1 MLKFFSFLDGPRI
14 NLSLAKSYMAPCV
27 TKRVGRMR
35 RVLPRSPLFPSPL
48 FSIGLPQW
56 LSSKR
61 VHLQYRKPGF
71 DPWVWKILWR
81 KKWQPTP
88 VFLPG
93 KSHGQGSLAGY
104 SSWGRKSGLV
114 TKLPPPLLGDNF
126 VKTSTHTGVENQH
139 GKLGFGSLLTQWAGA
154 QWQSDPLFGCAGSSL
169 LRGLFSSCGKLG
181 LL

>member
-1 MLKFFSFLDGPRI
+1 MKTQEESQLVWWAEVKLWGFAGKNSHFTEYGNDPLIGSRSNVEWRLYLLKFFSFLDGPRI

-48 FSIGLPQW
+48 FSIGLRQW

-104 SSWGRKSGLV
+104 SPWGHKE
-114 TKLPPPLLGDNF
+114 LG
-126 VKTSTHTGVENQH
+126 TS
-139 GKLGFGSLLTQWAGA
+139 
-154 QWQSDPLFGCAGSSL
+154 
-169 LRGLFSSCGKLG
+169 
-181 LL
+181 